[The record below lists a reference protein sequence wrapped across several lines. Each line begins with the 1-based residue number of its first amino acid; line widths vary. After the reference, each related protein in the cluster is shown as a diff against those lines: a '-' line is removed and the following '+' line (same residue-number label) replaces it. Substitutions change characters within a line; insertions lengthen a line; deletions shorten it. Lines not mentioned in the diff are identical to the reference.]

1 MWSTAPRKDVSAHV
15 STWYPPRMLGNLTL
29 MKPLAAAGAVG
40 ALIAFGPTTLAHN
53 LSSSGAPTN
62 TLAATFKQ
70 DPAGGGCD
78 ANGNCGWGGQNDGP
92 GGGPGG
98 HGCLAGVGCGSG
110 GQFAG
115 PGGVPGGTGC
125 LPGVGCGS
133 GHA

>member
-1 MWSTAPRKDVSAHV
+1 
-15 STWYPPRMLGNLTL
+15 MLANLTL
-29 MKPLAAAGAVG
+29 VKPLAVAAAIG
-40 ALIAFGPTTLAHN
+40 ALIA
-53 LSSSGAPTN
+53 SAPTAPADAHMASGSP
-62 TLAATFKQ
+62 TAAHIGAFKQ
-70 DPAGGGCD
+70 DPGGGGCD
-78 ANGNCGWGGQNDGP
+78 GNGNCGWGGQNDGP

>member
-1 MWSTAPRKDVSAHV
+1 
-15 STWYPPRMLGNLTL
+15 MLANLILTR
-29 MKPLAAAGAVG
+29 PLAVAVAVG
-40 ALIAFGPTTLAHN
+40 ALIA
-53 LSSSGAPTN
+53 SAPTA
-62 TLAATFKQ
+62 LADTPPGQPLAVAQAVGFKD

-78 ANGNCGWGGQNDGP
+78 GNGNCGWGGVNEGP